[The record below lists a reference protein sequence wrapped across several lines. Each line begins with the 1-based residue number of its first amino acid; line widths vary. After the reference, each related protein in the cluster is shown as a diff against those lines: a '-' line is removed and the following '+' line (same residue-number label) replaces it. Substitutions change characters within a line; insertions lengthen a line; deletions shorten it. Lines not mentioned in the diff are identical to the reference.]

1 MRYDGEF
8 VIDKPKT
15 YITLSNIEKQG
26 FPFFCGEMCLEGEV
40 DIKGDN
46 PVLILNTKGINVV
59 EIEIGGKAKTI
70 LTDNKLS
77 LKGIEKGKHKIK
89 IKLKNNLRNLLGP
102 HHLGEGE
109 CIHVTPCE
117 FFKEECVW
125 NMNGPEWNDG
135 YCFVETSLL

>member
-1 MRYDGEF
+1 
-8 VIDKPKT
+8 
-15 YITLSNIEKQG
+15 
-26 FPFFCGEMCLEGEV
+26 MCLEGEV

-59 EIEIGGKAKTI
+59 EIEIDGKAKTI

-117 FFKEECVW
+117 FFKEKCVW
-125 NMNGPEWNDG
+125 NMNGLEWNDG